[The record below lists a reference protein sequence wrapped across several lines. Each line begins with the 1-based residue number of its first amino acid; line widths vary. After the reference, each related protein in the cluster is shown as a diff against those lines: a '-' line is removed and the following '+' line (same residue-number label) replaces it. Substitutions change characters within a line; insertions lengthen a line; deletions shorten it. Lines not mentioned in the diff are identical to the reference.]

1 MAETTLMTDAATS
14 TEGAPDS
21 STAAPADATA
31 QATAD
36 AGAAQEQQATEGK
49 TSEDGTTPPADEQTD
64 GAQDDKP
71 AEEHGAPEKYEFQTP
86 EGVVVDDTTVQAF
99 SEVAKEL
106 NLPQDAAQK
115 ILDKVAPVMAQ
126 RQAEVLANLATSWV
140 EGVRADKEIGGDNLQ
155 QNLAV
160 AKKAM
165 DTLGTPELRTLLN
178 ESRLG
183 NHPEVIRFM
192 LRAGKAISED
202 SKVVT
207 GNTARPITGA
217 RDAAKSLYPDQQT

>member
-31 QATAD
+31 QAAAD
-36 AGAAQEQQATEGK
+36 AGAAQEQQVTEGQ
-49 TSEDGTTPPADEQTD
+49 TSDDGTNPPADEQTD

-71 AEEHGAPEKYEFQTP
+71 AEEQGAPEKYEFQAP

-106 NLPQDAAQK
+106 NLPQEAAQK

-126 RQAEVLANLATSWV
+126 RQAEVLANLSTSWI
-140 EGVRADKEIGGDNLQ
+140 EGVRTDKEIGGEKLQ
-155 QNLAV
+155 ENLAV
-160 AKKAM
+160 AKKAI
-165 DTLGTPELRTLLN
+165 DTFGSPELRALLN

-192 LRAGKAISED
+192 VRAGKAISED

-207 GNTARPITGA
+207 GNTTRPISGA
-217 RDAAKSLYPDQQT
+217 RDAARSLYPDQQT